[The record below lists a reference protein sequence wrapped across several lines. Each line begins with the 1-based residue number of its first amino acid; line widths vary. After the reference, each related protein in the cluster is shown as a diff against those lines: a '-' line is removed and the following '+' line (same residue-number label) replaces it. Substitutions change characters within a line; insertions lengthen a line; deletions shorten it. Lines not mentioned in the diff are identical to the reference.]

1 MYRLCI
7 GLILVILAF
16 LSIRVDAQE
25 DLRLPGGPPS
35 LPPLPQLEER
45 PLPPQPPP
53 SKVLPPIPLPP
64 AEQAEPLP
72 LPRVLV
78 REIRV
83 SGSTVFSAEELAAV
97 TAPYINREL
106 TAEDLEEIRLAL
118 TRFYVERGYV
128 TSGAIL
134 PDQTVTEGVITFHM
148 IEGEL
153 DRIEITDNKWFQAGY
168 IRRRLALGATPPV
181 NINALQRRLQ
191 LLQQDDRIERLNAEL
206 RPGVQLGKSELHLR
220 VEDRIPFYVALE
232 FNNHQSPT
240 VGAERGLISVAHRN
254 LTGNGDILSVTYG
267 RSSGLDLQLDASY
280 TLPLTARDTTGTF
293 RYSRNETIVVE
304 GVFADLDIESRSE
317 TFELALRHPFYRT
330 LQREFAVELMLARL
344 DSETFFL
351 GDEQGGRTRFFSPQG
366 TDTAVRISQEWLDR
380 TQNQVL
386 AMRSRFS
393 VGVDILGA
401 KVRNSIGQDEHFFVW
416 LGQFQYARRLTDWD
430 LQTILRL
437 DLQLSNDP
445 LLPLE
450 QIAVGGRFSVR
461 GYREN
466 QLVRDNGLIFSIET
480 RVPLVRNKPWADFIH
495 LAPFIDFGHGW
506 NSGVPTPSPTKLA
519 SLGVGLRWALTLPVA
534 FPLRSQFEIY
544 WGYPLI
550 DVDTEGGDLQ
560 DLGLH
565 LQFVIAAF

>member
-1 MYRLCI
+1 MVRD
-7 GLILVILAF
+7 
-16 LSIRVDAQE
+16 IRV
-25 DLRLPGGPPS
+25 
-35 LPPLPQLEER
+35 
-45 PLPPQPPP
+45 
-53 SKVLPPIPLPP
+53 V
-64 AEQAEPLP
+64 
-72 LPRVLV
+72 
-78 REIRV
+78 
-83 SGSTVFSAEELAAV
+83 GSTVFSTEELAAV
-97 TAPYINREL
+97 TAPYVNREL
-106 TAEDLEEIRLAL
+106 TAEDLEELRLAL
-118 TRFYVERGYV
+118 TRFYIERGYV

-134 PDQTVTEGVITFHM
+134 PDQTVSEGVITFQI
-148 IEGEL
+148 IEGEI
-153 DRIEITDNKWFQAGY
+153 DQIEITDNKWFRSGY
-168 IRRRLALGATPPV
+168 IRRRLALGARPPV

-206 RPGVQLGKSELHLR
+206 RPGVQLGKSELHVR
-220 VEDRIPFYVALE
+220 VEDRIPFSVALE

-240 VGAERGLISVAHRN
+240 VGAERGLISIAHRN

-267 RSSGLDLQLDASY
+267 RSSGLDPQIDASY
-280 TLPLTARDTTGTF
+280 TLPLTARDTTASF
-293 RYSRNETIVVE
+293 RYRRNATVVVE
-304 GVFADLDIESRSE
+304 EPFDEFNFESTSE
-317 TFELALRHPFYRT
+317 VFELALRHPFYRT
-330 LQREFAVELMLARL
+330 LQQEFALEIMLARL
-344 DSETFFL
+344 DSETISDTF
-351 GDEQGGRTRFFSPQG
+351 ETMRRFTSPQG
-366 TDTAVRISQEWLDR
+366 TDTAVRIAQEWLDR

-386 AMRSRFS
+386 ALRSRFS

-401 KVRNSIGQDEHFFVW
+401 KVFNSMGHDEHFFVW
-416 LGQFQYARRLTDWD
+416 LGQFQYACRLTDWD

-495 LAPFIDFGHGW
+495 LAPFIDFGHAW
-506 NSGVPTPSPTKLA
+506 NSDTPTLTPTKIA
-519 SLGVGLRWALTLPVA
+519 SIGAGLRWALTLPVA

-550 DVDTEGGDLQ
+550 DVDTPGGDLQ

-565 LQFVIAAF
+565 LQFVVAAF

>member
-1 MYRLCI
+1 L
-7 GLILVILAF
+7 L
-16 LSIRVDAQE
+16 
-25 DLRLPGGPPS
+25 
-35 LPPLPQLEER
+35 
-45 PLPPQPPP
+45 
-53 SKVLPPIPLPP
+53 
-64 AEQAEPLP
+64 
-72 LPRVLV
+72 RVLV

-83 SGSTVFSAEELAAV
+83 SGSTIFSAEELAEV
-97 TAPYINREL
+97 TAPYVNREL
-106 TAEDLEEIRLAL
+106 TAEDLEEVRLAL
-118 TRFYVERGYV
+118 TRFYVERGCV
-128 TSGAIL
+128 TSGAIV
-134 PDQTVTEGVITFHM
+134 PDQTVAEGIITFQI
-148 IEGEL
+148 IEGEI
-153 DRIEITDNKWFQAGY
+153 DQIEITDNKWFRSGY
-168 IRRRLALGATPPV
+168 IRRRLALGAQPPV

-206 RPGVQLGKSELHLR
+206 RPGVQLGKSELHVR
-220 VEDRIPFYVALE
+220 VEDRIPFSVALE

-280 TLPLTARDTTGTF
+280 TLPLTAYDTTGTF
-293 RYSRNETIVVE
+293 RYRKNETIVVE
-304 GVFADLDIESRSE
+304 GDFADLDIESNSE
-317 TFELALRHPFYRT
+317 IFELALRHPFYRT
-330 LQREFAVELMLARL
+330 LQQEFAVELMLARL

-351 GDEQGGRTRFFSPQG
+351 GDEEGGRTRFFSPQG

-386 AMRSRFS
+386 AFRSRFS

-401 KVRNSIGQDEHFFVW
+401 KVRGEPNGQDEHFFAWV
-416 LGQFQYARRLTDWD
+416 GQFQYARRLTDWN

-480 RVPLVRNKPWADFIH
+480 RVPLVRNKPWADFIQ
-495 LAPFIDFGHGW
+495 LAPFIDFGHAW
-506 NSGVPTPSPTKLA
+506 NSDTPTLTPTKIA
-519 SLGVGLRWALTLPVA
+519 SIGAGLRWALTLPVS
-534 FPLRSQFEIY
+534 FQLRTQFEIY
-544 WGYPLI
+544 WGYPLVN
-550 DVDTEGGDLQ
+550 VDTEGGDLQ

-565 LQFVIAAF
+565 LQFVVAAF